1 MNVDSKLRAYFL
13 SFPLFVALV
22 WKLIGLPQ
30 PTPIQVNI
38 SETLQEPPSNR
49 FIIQG
54 FRGVAKSFITCAYVV
69 WLLWRDPQLKIMI
82 VSASKERA
90 DANAS
95 FIKKIINEVPFL
107 GHLKAREG
115 QRDTQNLFDVGPAR
129 PDHSPSVKSVGITG
143 QLTGSRA
150 DIIVADDVEVPGNSF
165 TQVMRDRL
173 FELVKEFDAI
183 LKPGDNKKIIYLG
196 TPQNEMSLYNEL
208 QERGYITYIWP
219 ARYPYDDKHRRTY
232 GDKLAPFIANIM
244 DGAPEKYYGKPTD
257 PRRFDEEDLQ
267 KRELSYKK
275 AGFMLQFM
283 LDTTLSD
290 ADKYPLRLRDLI
302 VGHIPM
308 DEAPMRLTWLPDPS
322 RAISLDEAPPLGLK
336 GDRYFQFHKASE
348 ETAKFSYRIL
358 AIDPSGRGKDET
370 GYAVLYWLNGY
381 VYVMEVGGL
390 LGGYSDEVLIK
401 LSNIAKKWNVSEVVV
416 EGNFGDGMYCKLLQ
430 PILLSRHKASI
441 EEVKSKGQKELRI
454 IDTLE
459 PVVTNH
465 KLVVTPDCIR
475 HDYDSVPEGDLKYAC
490 FYQFTRITSD
500 RGALVH
506 DDRLDALAV
515 GVCYLVELMA
525 VDPNEGIEEQHAKW
539 VERGLESIYRQTTHV
554 VGGVIV
560 TEYDEDASSPFMS
573 YVGDLGY

>member
-358 AIDPSGRGKDET
+358 AVDPSGRGKDET

-506 DDRLDALAV
+506 DDRLDALAI

-525 VDPNEGIEEQHAKW
+525 VDPNEGIEEQHAEW

-573 YVGDLGY
+573 YIGDLGY

>member
-183 LKPGDNKKIIYLG
+183 LKPGDDKKIIYLG

-208 QERGYITYIWP
+208 QERGYITLIWP
-219 ARYPYDDKHRRTY
+219 ARFPYDAKHRNTY
-232 GDKLAPFIANIM
+232 GDKLAPFLANQM
-244 DGAPEKYYGKPTD
+244 DSDPEKYYGKPTD

-267 KRELSYKK
+267 KRELSYRK

-358 AIDPSGRGKDET
+358 AVDPSGRGKDET

-506 DDRLDALAV
+506 DDRLDALAI

-525 VDPNEGIEEQHAKW
+525 VDPNEGIEEQHAEW
-539 VERGLESIYRQTTHV
+539 VERGLESIYKQTTHV

-573 YVGDLGY
+573 YIGDLGY

>member
-183 LKPGDNKKIIYLG
+183 LKPGDDKKIIYLG

-358 AIDPSGRGKDET
+358 AVDPSGRGKDET

-506 DDRLDALAV
+506 DDRLDALAI

-525 VDPNEGIEEQHAKW
+525 VDPNEGIEEQHAEW
-539 VERGLESIYRQTTHV
+539 VERGLESIYKQTTHV

-573 YVGDLGY
+573 YIGDLGY

>member
-1 MNVDSKLRAYFL
+1 
-13 SFPLFVALV
+13 
-22 WKLIGLPQ
+22 
-30 PTPIQVNI
+30 
-38 SETLQEPPSNR
+38 
-49 FIIQG
+49 
-54 FRGVAKSFITCAYVV
+54 
-69 WLLWRDPQLKIMI
+69 
-82 VSASKERA
+82 
-90 DANAS
+90 
-95 FIKKIINEVPFL
+95 
-107 GHLKAREG
+107 
-115 QRDTQNLFDVGPAR
+115 
-129 PDHSPSVKSVGITG
+129 
-143 QLTGSRA
+143 
-150 DIIVADDVEVPGNSF
+150 
-165 TQVMRDRL
+165 
-173 FELVKEFDAI
+173 
-183 LKPGDNKKIIYLG
+183 
-196 TPQNEMSLYNEL
+196 
-208 QERGYITYIWP
+208 
-219 ARYPYDDKHRRTY
+219 
-232 GDKLAPFIANIM
+232 M
-244 DGAPEKYYGKPTD
+244 DGDPEKYYGKPTD

-358 AIDPSGRGKDET
+358 AVDPSGRGKYET

-506 DDRLDALAV
+506 DDRLDALAI

-525 VDPNEGIEEQHAKW
+525 VDPNEGIEEQHAEW
-539 VERGLESIYRQTTHV
+539 VERGLESIYKQTTHV

-560 TEYDEDASSPFMS
+560 TEYDDDASSPFMS
-573 YVGDLGY
+573 YIGDLGY

>member
-244 DGAPEKYYGKPTD
+244 DGAHEKYYGKPTD

-358 AIDPSGRGKDET
+358 AVDPSGRGKDET

-506 DDRLDALAV
+506 DDRLDALAI

-525 VDPNEGIEEQHAKW
+525 VDPNEGIEEQHAEW
-539 VERGLESIYRQTTHV
+539 VERGLESIYKQTTHV

-560 TEYDEDASSPFMS
+560 TEYDDDASSPFMS
-573 YVGDLGY
+573 YIGDLGY

>member
-183 LKPGDNKKIIYLG
+183 LKPGDDKKIIYLG

-244 DGAPEKYYGKPTD
+244 DGDPEKYYGKPTD

-358 AIDPSGRGKDET
+358 AVDPSGRGKDET

-401 LSNIAKKWNVSEVVV
+401 LSSIAKKWNVSEVVV

-441 EEVKSKGQKELRI
+441 AEVKSKGQKELRI

-506 DDRLDALAV
+506 DDRLDALAI

-525 VDPNEGIEEQHAKW
+525 VDPNEGIEEQHAEW
-539 VERGLESIYRQTTHV
+539 VERGLESIYKQTTHV

-560 TEYDEDASSPFMS
+560 TEYDDDASSPFVS
-573 YVGDLGY
+573 YIGDLGY

>member
-54 FRGVAKSFITCAYVV
+54 FRGVAKSFITCGYVV

-183 LKPGDNKKIIYLG
+183 LKPGDDKKIIYLG

-308 DEAPMRLTWLPDPS
+308 DEAPMRLTWFPDPS

-358 AIDPSGRGKDET
+358 AVDPSGRGKDET

-381 VYVMEVGGL
+381 IYVMEVGGL

-506 DDRLDALAV
+506 DDRLDALAI

-525 VDPNEGIEEQHAKW
+525 VDPNEGIEEQHAEW
-539 VERGLESIYRQTTHV
+539 VERGLESIYKQTTHV

-560 TEYDEDASSPFMS
+560 TEYDGDASSPFMS
-573 YVGDLGY
+573 YIGDLGY

>member
-183 LKPGDNKKIIYLG
+183 LKPGDDKKIIYLG

-358 AIDPSGRGKDET
+358 AVDPSGRGKDET

-506 DDRLDALAV
+506 DDRLDALAI

-525 VDPNEGIEEQHAKW
+525 VDPNEGIEEQHAEW

-573 YVGDLGY
+573 YIGDLGY